1 MGNSATNF
9 GNHFVLLSPYTEHKS
24 WDVGIIWLQTSN
36 FKQFQIC
43 LLSPFR
49 KAYFRYYTWL
59 VLVLSFVQWLN
70 YQHWFD
76 HLYIININKGCTREF
91 LYIRNSLPR
100 LKLTSWARNWPARM
114 KVYTHSS
121 PLRTQKLLKLHEFL
135 SRLALTSRGGEWLNS
150 KLRTFV
156 NWFIHDNEEED
167 EEAEGGRFPNARQCW
182 VKERG
187 FTSRKRS
194 NEGILNCHLS

>member
-1 MGNSATNF
+1 MLKLTVWNAYKWTYLLYVFLWDDQLNFCHCFNLIVLGN
-9 GNHFVLLSPYTEHKS
+9 
-24 WDVGIIWLQTSN
+24 D
-36 FKQFQIC
+36 
-43 LLSPFR
+43 
-49 KAYFRYYTWL
+49 L
-59 VLVLSFVQWLN
+59 V
-70 YQHWFD
+70 
-76 HLYIININKGCTREF
+76 KGCTREF
-91 LYIRNSLPR
+91 LYIRNTLPR

-121 PLRTQKLLKLHEFL
+121 PLRTKKQLKLHEFL